1 MTSLFGLIGFTNAW
15 ALLGLLVIPAIW
27 LLLRVTPP
35 PPRRLVFPAL
45 RLFDDL
51 RQTEQTPADTPLWL
65 MILRMILAALI
76 VLGLA
81 GPNLNPRQASGIS
94 GPLVL
99 VIDDSFASAIDWQSR
114 LARIDAALVEAEQSA
129 RSVMLVTTAIN
140 DDPAPFVLRSA
151 EEARALVRTLTP
163 KAWGTDR
170 AWAAKRL
177 TASIKP
183 ESGSVFWSSDG
194 LDDPGTKAL
203 VDALKPWG
211 KIAFAPGVDD
221 DPIGLSLGRIVDNR
235 PSITI
240 IRTNAQTARNVQLRF
255 IGTGG
260 LLVGRQNIE
269 LAAGQQSQSVNIDL
283 ATDLANRLTRIE
295 LEGGEGSAAHVLL
308 LDERDHRRPV
318 ALVSGEAFES
328 AQWLLS
334 DLFYL
339 QRALSPFADINTL
352 ALNDALDRKPS
363 VVIMA
368 DIGPIKDQLLDQTL
382 TFIKSGGMVVQF
394 AGPKLAGQPDGSDD
408 PLLPVSLRQGGRAL
422 GGTMTW
428 ERPARLAPFE
438 ADSPFVGLSLSED
451 ITVTRQVL
459 ADTNMDAATHI
470 WARLDD
476 GTPLVTAKR
485 MGQGWSILFHVTA
498 TPDWSNLPLSG
509 LYVDMLRRIIA
520 LGRIGAQPGDVA
532 AGGLNVSL
540 KPIASLDGF
549 GALLPPPST
558 AQPIEVQRLT
568 EVQACP
574 KHPPGFYGED
584 AKRRAFNLLRPGAH
598 FTPIQVPDGAEII
611 DPKPAG
617 TFDLAPL
624 LFILALILLMADLGA
639 VLILG
644 RYFTRAKTAA
654 ILLAFAIFTGAPVTD
669 GHAAGPDTITP
680 QVAANE
686 SRLAYIR
693 TNDGQ
698 TDQLS
703 QAGLHGLSEVIA
715 RRTAFEPGDP
725 IGLDPERDE
734 MVFYPVIYWP
744 VLPTARALSDKAAS
758 RVNAYMK
765 SGGLIIFDTRD
776 GGNAPGQVTQAQARL
791 RVLLQSLDIPPL
803 TRIGPDHVLTKTF
816 YLLQTFPGR
825 WRDGEVWVEAPKN
838 QRKDGRTI
846 SGANDGVSPI
856 IIGAQDWA
864 AAWAIDEHDNP
875 MAALIPDDRD
885 QREFAYRFGVNVV
898 MYALTGN
905 YKSDQVHVPALL
917 QRLGQ

>member
-35 PPRRLVFPAL
+35 PPRRVVFPAL

-51 RQTEQTPADTPLWL
+51 KQTEQTPAHTPLWL

-76 VLGLA
+76 VLALA
-81 GPNLNPRQASGIS
+81 GPNLNPRQASGVS

-99 VIDDSFASAIDWQSR
+99 VIDDSFAASPDWQSR
-114 LARIDAALVEAEQSA
+114 LARMDSALIDAGQSA
-129 RSVMLVTTAIN
+129 RPVMLVTTALS

-163 KAWGTDR
+163 KPWGTDR

-177 TASIKP
+177 AASIKP
-183 ESGSVFWSSDG
+183 ATGSVFWSSDG
-194 LDDPGTKAL
+194 LEDSGTAAL
-203 VDALKPWG
+203 VETLKPWG
-211 KIAFAPGVDD
+211 RIAFAPGLDD
-221 DPIGLSLGRIVDNR
+221 DPIGLSLGKVLDNR
-235 PSITI
+235 PTLTI
-240 IRTNAQTARNVQLRF
+240 IRTNAKNARQVQLRF

-260 LLVGRQNIE
+260 LLVGRQTVD
-269 LAAGQQSQSVNIDL
+269 LVAGQQSQLVTIDL
-283 ATDLANRLTRIE
+283 ASDLANRLTRIE
-295 LEGGEGSAAHVLL
+295 LDGGQGSAAHVLL

-339 QRALSPFADINTL
+339 QRALNPFADINTL
-352 ALNDALDRKPS
+352 GLNDALDRKPS

-368 DIGPIKDQLLDQTL
+368 DIGPVKDQLLDQTL

-394 AGPKLAGQPDGSDD
+394 AGSKLAGQPEGTDD
-408 PLLPVSLRQGGRAL
+408 PLLPVPLRQGGRAL

-428 ERPARLAPFE
+428 EKPARLAPFD
-438 ADSPFVGLSLSED
+438 ADSPFAGLSLSED

-485 MGQGWSILFHVTA
+485 LGKGWSILFHVTA
-498 TPDWSNLPLSG
+498 TPDWSSLPLSG

-520 LGRIGAQPGDVA
+520 LGRAGTQPGEVA
-532 AGGLNVSL
+532 SSSIPVSL

-549 GALLPPPST
+549 GALLPPPSS
-558 AQPIEVQRLT
+558 AQPIDVQHLAEVQPG
-568 EVQACP
+568 P

-584 AKRRAFNLLRPGAH
+584 AKRRAVNLLRPGTH
-598 FTPIQVPDGAEII
+598 FAPIPIPDGADII
-611 DPKPAG
+611 DPKPA
-617 TFDLAPL
+617 TAFDLAPVF
-624 LFILALILLMADLGA
+624 FILALILLMADLAA

-644 RYFTRAKTAA
+644 RYFTRASIAS
-654 ILLAFAIFTGAPVTD
+654 ILFGFMIINGAPITNAR
-669 GHAAGPDTITP
+669 AAGPETITP
-680 QVAANE
+680 QIAANE
-686 SRLAYIR
+686 SRLAYIK
-693 TNDGQ
+693 TNDVQ

-715 RRTAFEPGDP
+715 RRTAYEPGDP

-744 VLPTARALSDKAAS
+744 VLPTARALSDKAAA

-791 RVLLQSLDIPPL
+791 RLLLQSLDIPPL

-816 YLLQTFPGR
+816 YLLQSFPGR
-825 WRDGEVWVEAPKN
+825 WRDGDVWVEAPKN

-875 MAALIPDDRD
+875 MAALIPDDGD